1 MKALL
6 EWGRNCGV
14 KKALHFCR
22 NVLKLEPAL
31 WTFAQVDGIEPTN
44 NHAERMLR
52 PAVIWRKKSF
62 GSHSVG
68 GCRYAER
75 MLTAIRTLR
84 LQNRSVIEFLSD
96 SLSAHRAA
104 LPPPALA

>member
-1 MKALL
+1 MKV
-6 EWGRNCGV
+6 E
-14 KKALHFCR
+14 
-22 NVLKLEPAL
+22 
-31 WTFAQVDGIEPTN
+31 GIEPTN

-75 MLTAIRTLR
+75 MLTAIQTLR
-84 LQNRSVIEFLSD
+84 LQNRSVMHFLSD
-96 SLSAHRAA
+96 TSKPIVTPSPCRF
-104 LPPPALA
+104 